1 MFTGIIESLGTVE
14 SVQNVGGDVRL
25 RIGTDLDMSDVHL
38 GDSIATNGICL
49 TVIDWGEHW
58 YAADVSRES
67 LNRTTLAHW
76 KVGQRVNVEKA
87 MLPTTRFGGHI
98 VSGHVDAVGEIT
110 VVREDARS
118 LYFEVTAP
126 AEIARYLAEKG
137 SITVDGIS
145 LTINHLRGR
154 ILSLNLIP
162 HTAERTNIGTWKTGS
177 QVNLEVDVLARYIER
192 LMMGDKAAETTPQ
205 SKISLD
211 FLAQNGFLK

>member
-162 HTAERTNIGTWKTGS
+162 HTAERTNIGTWKVGS

-192 LMMGDKAAETTPQ
+192 LMMGDKAAETPSQ

>member
-14 SVQNVGGDVRL
+14 SLQNVGGDVRL

-67 LNRTTLAHW
+67 LNRTTLGSW

-98 VSGHVDAVGEIT
+98 VSGHVDVVGEIT

-126 AEIARYLAEKG
+126 PEIARYLAEKG

-145 LTINHLRGR
+145 LTINHLRGH

-162 HTAERTNIGTWKTGS
+162 HTAERTNIATWKSGS
-177 QVNLEVDVLARYIER
+177 KVNLEVDVLARYIER

>member
-1 MFTGIIESLGTVE
+1 MFTGIIESLGKVE
-14 SVQNVGGDVRL
+14 SVQSVGGDVRL
-25 RIGTDLDMSDVHL
+25 RIGTTLDMSDVHL

-49 TVIDWGEHW
+49 TVVEWGENW

-67 LNRTTLAHW
+67 LNRTTLGSW

-118 LYFEVTAP
+118 IYYEVTAP
-126 AEIARYLAEKG
+126 AAIAKYLAEKG
-137 SITVDGIS
+137 SVTVDGIS
-145 LTINHLRGR
+145 LTINHLRGSVM
-154 ILSLNLIP
+154 SLNLIP
-162 HTAERTNIGTWKTGS
+162 HTAERTNIGTWKTGA

-192 LMMGDKAAETTPQ
+192 LMLGDKAAHSEPQ
-205 SKISLD
+205 SKMSMA
-211 FLAQNGFLK
+211 FLEENGFLK

>member
-1 MFTGIIESLGTVE
+1 MFTGIIESLGKVE
-14 SVQNVGGDVRL
+14 SLQNVGGDVRL
-25 RIGTDLDMSDVHL
+25 RIQTDLDMSDVHL

-49 TVIDWGEHW
+49 TVIDWGSNW

-67 LNRTTLAHW
+67 LNRTTLGQW
-76 KVGQRVNVEKA
+76 RVGQPVNVEKA

-118 LYFEVTAP
+118 IYYEVTAP
-126 AEIARYLAEKG
+126 AEIAKYLAEKG

-145 LTINHLRGR
+145 LTINHLRGN

-162 HTAERTNIGTWKTGS
+162 HTADRTNISTWKTGAK
-177 QVNLEVDVLARYIER
+177 VNLEVDVLARYIER
-192 LMMGDKAAETTPQ
+192 LLLGDKAADQGQ
-205 SKISLD
+205 SSGMSMA
-211 FLAQNGFLK
+211 FLAENGFLK

>member
-1 MFTGIIESLGTVE
+1 MFTGIIESLGRVE

-49 TVIDWGEHW
+49 TVIEWGENW

-67 LNRTTLAHW
+67 LNRTTLGHW

-118 LYFEVTAP
+118 IYYEVTAP
-126 AEIARYLAEKG
+126 VEIAKYLAEKG
-137 SITVDGIS
+137 SVTVDGIS
-145 LTINHLRGR
+145 LTINHLRGN

-162 HTAERTNIGTWKTGS
+162 HTAERTNIGTWKTGVR
-177 QVNLEVDVLARYIER
+177 VNLEVDVLARYIER
-192 LMMGDKAAETTPQ
+192 LMLGDKAAEVKQ
-205 SKISLD
+205 ASKLSMA
-211 FLAQNGFLK
+211 FLAENGFLK